1 MRNSFLLTEM
11 DLRAGGTEISKFS
24 AAILMEAAEGKK
36 EIFFK
41 KCFYMVVVLA
51 NLGRMWTFLSI
62 LARME
67 MVK

>member
-1 MRNSFLLTEM
+1 M
-11 DLRAGGTEISKFS
+11 DLHVGGTEISTFS
-24 AAILMEAAEGKK
+24 AAILMEAAEGKVD
-36 EIFFK
+36 ERDFLK
-41 KCFYMVVVLA
+41 KCCLMVVVLE